1 MDTNLLGAIGAGV
14 AACVMAAQGVYLVW
28 SERRD
33 PQRLRLQRTLMSSP
47 TDDTFKRGNRLVK
60 PEQESIR
67 PTWDQWLRR
76 QWEVDRWSLWV
87 QQASLGFGLN
97 RLTSWVFAAFVLGAL
112 LGIGLRV
119 AGFMCLFFG
128 TFVAGCLLAWVFIRR
143 QRRLNNLR
151 RQLPQAIDQIA
162 RALRAGH
169 SLPAAL
175 HMVSEEASE
184 PLASE
189 FRVVDEEIRVGMS
202 LEEVMRRLAKRV
214 PFNEMRFFALAV
226 LMQRETGGPV
236 AEILSTIARLIRE
249 RLNFLA
255 KVKVLAAEG
264 QLSAWILG
272 AMPWIVGG
280 LIYAINPGFI
290 AVLWTDPSGV
300 VLLKGAAMLYVLGV
314 LWMSAL
320 TRIRA

>member
-1 MDTNLLGAIGAGV
+1 MDTNLLGAIGAGLV
-14 AACVMAAQGVYLVW
+14 ACALAAGGGYLAW
-28 SERRD
+28 GQRND
-33 PQRLRLQRTLMSSP
+33 PQRMRLQRKLASP
-47 TDDTFKRGNRLVK
+47 TAGGDFKRGVRLVK
-60 PEQESIR
+60 ADQTTAR
-67 PTWDQWLRR
+67 PIWDRWLRR
-76 QWEVDRWSLWV
+76 QWDVDQWSLWI
-87 QQASLGFGLN
+87 QQASLGFGLK
-97 RLTSWVFAAFVLGAL
+97 RLTSWALGAFALGAL
-112 LGIGLRV
+112 LGVSVRV
-119 AGFMCLFFG
+119 SGVMCLAFG
-128 TFVAGCLLAWVFIRR
+128 ILGAGGLLAWVVIKR
-143 QRRLNNLR
+143 QRRLNALR

-175 HMVSEEASE
+175 HMVSEEAPE

-189 FRVVDEEIRVGMS
+189 FRVVDEEIRVGMV

-236 AEILSTIARLIRE
+236 AEILTTIARLIRD
-249 RLNFLA
+249 RLNLLA

-272 AMPWIVGG
+272 AMPWVVGG
-280 LIYAINPGFI
+280 LIYAINPGFV

-300 VLLKGAAMLYVLGV
+300 ILLQGVAVLYVLGV